1 MATHVT
7 QYPGNR
13 AIQIDIWT
21 LTLDEAKQALPLL
34 DTRTGSYW
42 HTNLAKPYRR
52 NKRRHM
58 DTVIIYT
65 AGFSTGQLS
74 NVLYASG
81 ATVTR
86 SA

>member
-1 MATHVT
+1 MASYRT
-7 QYPGNR
+7 QFPGNL
-13 AIQIDIWT
+13 ALQTEVWT
-21 LTLDEAKQALPLL
+21 LTLDEATHALPLL
-34 DTRTGSYW
+34 DTRKGSYW
-42 HTNLAKPYRR
+42 ESELLKPTRRAKRQHLDAVR
-52 NKRRHM
+52 
-58 DTVIIYT
+58 VYT